1 MYEDL
6 SIEKNVDVNMGTN
19 GQYKQQATFQYGN
32 ETDSSINYSTTER
45 REAVQTHL
53 ISSHYDKQDDSILVP
68 ETIIEHI
75 SEDEKSTS
83 SEEVIFEEWSEEFR
97 CRRTD
102 EYDSNTN
109 KLLRSRIDETSERI
123 KGDVIKE
130 EYKEKNVRL
139 KGHKSYNVIK
149 QVQRRV
155 PASTLVSIDQVQTHS
170 HEEIRQPP
178 PLTKVPTTIPSS
190 HEHQHSLE
198 ELYTSEILHDSN
210 LTKTIKSTYDRV
222 RPGGYSPIPAP
233 TQAVVTRTPS
243 THYSRI
249 SEVVTPTL
257 HYADQRK
264 QEREDFVNEEYH
276 VEIATAKSQEDKPES
291 FVTTV
296 QSPLTRRKADWRNE
310 LKQLHSSTST
320 IDRSEQVNRKRI
332 EIFFEFFYSLNK
344 QKIE

>member
-1 MYEDL
+1 M
-6 SIEKNVDVNMGTN
+6 EKNVDVDMGTN
-19 GQYKQQATFQYGN
+19 GQY
-32 ETDSSINYSTTER
+32 
-45 REAVQTHL
+45 
-53 ISSHYDKQDDSILVP
+53 KQDDSILVP

-102 EYDSNTN
+102 EYDRNTN
-109 KLLRSRIDETSERI
+109 KLIRSRIDETSERV

-155 PASTLVSIDQVQTHS
+155 PASTLVPPHP
-170 HEEIRQPP
+170 HEEIPQPP
-178 PLTKVPTTIPSS
+178 PLTKVPTTISLS
-190 HEHQHSLE
+190 HEHQQSLE

-233 TQAVVTRTPS
+233 TQAAVTRTPS

-276 VEIATAKSQEDKPES
+276 IEIETKKSQEDKPES

-296 QSPLTRRKADWRNE
+296 QSPLTRRTADWRNE
-310 LKQLHSSTST
+310 LKQLYSSTST
-320 IDRSEQVNRKRI
+320 IDRSEQVNQKRRG
-332 EIFFEFFYSLNK
+332 IFFDFFYSLNK
-344 QKIE
+344 QKIECGDILFHIVSKTNRW